1 MQLGVG
7 AEHPIPFSAFRVAVE
22 MNHLAA
28 TMDAGIRSAGTVH
41 DHRMVGDP
49 TQRCFNALLYGR
61 RLALALPAIK
71 LRPIVFN
78 PGGQAHGISTI
89 QRRPS
94 SSCARVRLALD
105 PPLTISSSRVRAD
118 SGSSMDR

>member
-1 MQLGVG
+1 
-7 AEHPIPFSAFRVAVE
+7 

-28 TMDAGIRSAGTVH
+28 TMDAGIGSAGAVH
-41 DHRMVGDP
+41 DHRVVSDP
-49 TQRCFNALLYGR
+49 TQRGFNTLLYGR
-61 RLALALPAIK
+61 RLALALPAIE
-71 LRPIVFN
+71 LRPIVLN

-89 QRRPS
+89 QMRPS
-94 SSCARVRLALD
+94 SSCARARLALD